1 MLMSILISCGIGII
15 VGTVIRNAEDI
26 KDHTMAS
33 INKGKEIVN
42 EAGEKIEAIE
52 NREDVKNAPP
62 RSWTRTKAAIQAAA
76 ILISGT
82 IRGMFFVAYSFANLL
97 LYVVAKI
104 AGVLLTPVNRIAWR

>member
-62 RSWTRTKAAIQAAA
+62 RSWTRTKAAA